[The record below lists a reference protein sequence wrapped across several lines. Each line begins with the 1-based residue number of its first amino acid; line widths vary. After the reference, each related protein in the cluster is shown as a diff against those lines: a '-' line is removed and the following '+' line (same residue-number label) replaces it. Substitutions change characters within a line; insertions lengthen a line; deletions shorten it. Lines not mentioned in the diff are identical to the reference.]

1 MWPTFF
7 WTHNLNNSMCHQ
19 FLHSLLSTAEKRV
32 SPFSQSAFSSRC
44 RFRNRIYLLCLEDG
58 HGHALI
64 SPEASNHLS
73 DDIGRFS
80 EILTPADAGACQEV
94 LDETYSDVVTPMKAR
109 RGVGGRKRTSNW
121 YFPVTHGWFKH
132 LAGDFPPVPDVL
144 ADWTMLTNWSEA
156 RKQRTGTPVICLEL
170 PHSMCA
176 LCLSGIF
183 AFKTSGKQGS
193 IVAYCFDRKIVN
205 SSRTTQ
211 TYTFV
216 LFMYK
221 STNKARTQYK
231 EQNYWC

>member
-109 RGVGGRKRTSNW
+109 RGVGGEEENIKLILSCNETEEHMVGSNIW
-121 YFPVTHGWFKH
+121 QEIFLPSLMCWPTEPCWQTDPRPGNKGRERPWF
-132 LAGDFPPVPDVL
+132 
-144 ADWTMLTNWSEA
+144 
-156 RKQRTGTPVICLEL
+156 
-170 PHSMCA
+170 A
-176 LCLSGIF
+176 LSCH
-183 AFKTSGKQGS
+183 T
-193 IVAYCFDRKIVN
+193 VC
-205 SSRTTQ
+205 
-211 TYTFV
+211 V
-216 LFMYK
+216 LFASRGFLLSK
-221 STNKARTQYK
+221 RPVNRAALWPTASIER
-231 EQNYWC
+231 